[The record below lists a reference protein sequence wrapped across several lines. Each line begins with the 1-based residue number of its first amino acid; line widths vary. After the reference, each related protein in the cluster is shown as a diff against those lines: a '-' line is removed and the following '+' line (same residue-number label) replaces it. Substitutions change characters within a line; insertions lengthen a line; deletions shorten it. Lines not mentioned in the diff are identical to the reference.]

1 MSFAYLDS
9 SAIVKLVVIEEHGP
23 ALRAW
28 LTTRTD
34 RVSSALA
41 RTEVV
46 RAVRQLGPTF
56 VMSAQSALRDLALI
70 AIDDQLLD
78 SAARLDPADLRSLD
92 AIHLASALSLGDDLE
107 AIVTYDR
114 RMIDGA
120 KALGLVTVSPGQV

>member
-23 ALRAW
+23 ALRDW

-34 RVSSALA
+34 RVSSAVA

-56 VMSAQSALRDLALI
+56 VMTAQSALRDLALI
-70 AIDDQLLD
+70 ALDDQLLD
-78 SAARLDPADLRSLD
+78 SAARLDPPDLRSLD

-114 RMIDGA
+114 RMIEGA
-120 KALGLVTVSPGQV
+120 QALGLATVSPGLS